1 MLSKLQIRTIT
12 SLHHKKFRREH
23 GLFIVEGIKSVME
36 FVHSDYIVQHVFYT
50 AQAAAKFVKIPQNIK
65 SDEISEQELIRISSL
80 KAPQG
85 VLALVSI
92 PSYPALRSNA
102 LSGDFT
108 LVLDDIQDPGN
119 LGTIIRTAEWF
130 GFKRVVC
137 SAGTVDTYNPKVVQA
152 SMGSLARM
160 QVHYT
165 DIAELIAHTPLP
177 VFGAVLEGMPIY
189 ETDFGHEGLIILGNE
204 GSGINAAIL
213 PHLKH
218 RVTIPRVGRAESLN
232 VAVSAALFCAELAR
246 KRNQEGDNS
255 PVSTDL

>member
-1 MLSKLQIRTIT
+1 MLSKPQIRTIT

-36 FVHSDYIVQHVFYT
+36 FLHSDYIVQHVFYT

-65 SDEISEQELIRISSL
+65 SDEITEQELIRISTL

-85 VLALVSI
+85 VLAVVSI
-92 PSYPALRSNA
+92 PTYPALKNDT

-130 GFKRVVC
+130 GFKRIIC
-137 SAGTVDTYNPKVVQA
+137 SAETVDTYNPKVVQA
-152 SMGSLARM
+152 SMGALARL

-165 DIAELIAHTPLP
+165 DIATLITHTTLP
-177 VFGAVLEGMPIY
+177 VFGAVLDGVSIY
-189 ETDFGHEGLIILGNE
+189 DTDFGHEGLIILGNE
-204 GSGINAAIL
+204 GNGISAAIL
-213 PHLKH
+213 PRLTHH
-218 RVTIPRVGRAESLN
+218 VTIPRVGQAESLN

-246 KRNQEGDNS
+246 KRS
-255 PVSTDL
+255 L